1 MPDAG
6 LRSGGRK
13 LCRRQPID
21 AIVKL
26 RRHATAGMCNAG
38 KMNHLIDP
46 FEQRAPVEIFRQ
58 IRMPHEFDIRGEC
71 GLGLLPHR
79 GAKRIAALRQG
90 RYRRAAEKAGRAG
103 HQKPVHGLNPVKASL
118 ATCGTAPKVSAK
130 RYHERAAP
138 NHAGG

>member
-1 MPDAG
+1 
-6 LRSGGRK
+6 
-13 LCRRQPID
+13 
-21 AIVKL
+21 
-26 RRHATAGMCNAG
+26 MCNAG
-38 KMNHLIDP
+38 KMDHLIDP

-71 GLGLLPHR
+71 GLGLPPHR

-90 RYRRAAEKAGRAG
+90 CYHCAAEETGRAG
-103 HQKPVHGLNPVKASL
+103 HQKPVHSSDPVKASL
-118 ATCGTAPKVSAK
+118 ATCGTAPKASVK

>member
-6 LRSGGRK
+6 LRGGGCK

-26 RRHATAGMCNAG
+26 RRRATAGMCNAG

-58 IRMPHEFDIRGEC
+58 IRMPHEFNIRGEC

-90 RYRRAAEKAGRAG
+90 R
-103 HQKPVHGLNPVKASL
+103 
-118 ATCGTAPKVSAK
+118 
-130 RYHERAAP
+130 
-138 NHAGG
+138 